1 MTTILSLKSELVKW
15 PIGELRRIVHLG
27 LNNIGGFNN
36 IIGIDDIHI
45 ILETAPFEQPEIY
58 WNRWDYLLGDSA
70 YLLSIFLIK
79 PLIILKIT

>member
-58 WNRWDYLLGDSA
+58 WN
-70 YLLSIFLIK
+70 SIHSISRYC
-79 PLIILKIT
+79 